1 MAVARGG
8 DAGEPRRLHFQRVEV
23 MPFRGRSHRGRALA
37 GGETDHAAFRDGTQ
51 MRCEHHIGMRGSHGG
66 IVNRA
71 QKGASV
77 GHFVML

>member
-8 DAGEPRRLHFQRVEV
+8 DAGEPRRLHFQRVEI
-23 MPFRGRSHRGRALA
+23 MPFRGRSHRSRALA
-37 GGETDHAAFRDGTQ
+37 GGEADHPALRHRAQ
-51 MRCEHHIGMRGSHGG
+51 MRREHHIGMRGGDGG